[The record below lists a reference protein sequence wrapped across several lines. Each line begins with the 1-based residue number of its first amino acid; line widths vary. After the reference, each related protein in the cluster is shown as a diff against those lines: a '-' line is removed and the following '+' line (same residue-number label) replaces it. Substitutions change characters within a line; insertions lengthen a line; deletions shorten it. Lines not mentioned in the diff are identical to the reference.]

1 MTMHSPIPR
10 PMPHDE
16 APSILSRLGLGLG
29 FGRRPNDPEPAP
41 APQAKA
47 NNVRGHLLSAIA
59 DFLLDNGLDITPANL
74 AIAHGVCSGLNP
86 PLRRRILSMTERG
99 ERITQEWLERA
110 TAADQPEN
118 DQIIDQLIERLET
131 GIDSFTTSTRNA
143 RSASSLY
150 STALEAHV
158 GELEG
163 APADAE
169 DVIAELAGFAK
180 AMLERSRKAEAEL
193 RESENEAAHLRK
205 NLDRAKQDAEHD
217 HLTGLPNRR
226 AFESLLDQ
234 QYREAQIAVDP
245 LCVAFC
251 DIDYFKKVND
261 THGHEAGDRV
271 IRVIAET
278 LSHISDERCHVARHG
293 GEEFVMLFRGLTP
306 TQAKERL
313 DLAREELAARK
324 LVNRKTEKP
333 FGQITFSGGVAD
345 VFAYHDPREA
355 LAAADEALY
364 AAKEGGR
371 NRVELAA

>member
-1 MTMHSPIPR
+1 M
-10 PMPHDE
+10 
-16 APSILSRLGLGLG
+16 GLG
-29 FGRRPNDPEPAP
+29 FGRRANDPAP
-41 APQAKA
+41 APAPHVHARTGQTQ
-47 NNVRGHLLSAIA
+47 LLGAIG
-59 DFLLDNGLDITPANL
+59 DFLLINGLEITPANL

-99 ERITQEWLERA
+99 EPITQEWLERA
-110 TAADQPEN
+110 TAADQPDSE
-118 DQIIDQLIERLET
+118 QAMDQLIERLET
-131 GIDSFTTSTRNA
+131 GIESFTSSTRKA

-150 STALEAHV
+150 NSALEAHV
-158 GELEG
+158 GQLEG
-163 APADAE
+163 TPADASE
-169 DVIAELAGFAK
+169 VITELAGFAK
-180 AMLERSRKAEAEL
+180 AMLERSRKAEADL

-226 AFESLLDQ
+226 AFEGLLDQ
-234 QYREAQIAVDP
+234 QYREAQAAVDP
-245 LCVAFC
+245 MCVAFC

-278 LSHISDERCHVARHG
+278 LSHISDEKCHVARHG

-306 TQAKERL
+306 AQAKERL

-364 AAKEGGR
+364 AAKESGR
-371 NRVELAA
+371 NRVELASIVQG

>member
-1 MTMHSPIPR
+1 MTMHSPIAR
-10 PMPHDE
+10 EE
-16 APSILSRLGLGLG
+16 APSILSRLSMGLG
-29 FGRRPNDPEPAP
+29 FGRRANDPAP
-41 APQAKA
+41 APAPHVHARTGQTQ
-47 NNVRGHLLSAIA
+47 LLGAIG
-59 DFLLDNGLDITPANL
+59 DFLLINGLEITPANL

-99 ERITQEWLERA
+99 EPITQEWLERA
-110 TAADQPEN
+110 TAADQPDSE
-118 DQIIDQLIERLET
+118 QAMDQLIERLET
-131 GIDSFTTSTRNA
+131 GIESFTSSTRKA

-150 STALEAHV
+150 NSALEAHV
-158 GELEG
+158 GQLEG
-163 APADAE
+163 TPADASE
-169 DVIAELAGFAK
+169 VITELAGFAK
-180 AMLERSRKAEAEL
+180 AMLERSRKAEADL

-226 AFESLLDQ
+226 AFEGLLDQ
-234 QYREAQIAVDP
+234 QYREAQAAVDP
-245 LCVAFC
+245 MCVAFC

-278 LSHISDERCHVARHG
+278 LSHISDEKCHVARHG

-306 TQAKERL
+306 AQAKERL

-364 AAKEGGR
+364 AAKESGR
-371 NRVELAA
+371 NRVELASIVQG